1 MSSRPLFIFLPL
13 VASLVAIPCAS
24 AQTSKNTALVQS
36 TRKPVAGEEVFVVI
50 LQSSLDPSE
59 QLKASI
65 PADLQETE
73 VFTIRRSS
81 EGLTLHDIALGY
93 FATMAHAESAQ
104 RLLLKRFPNASIV
117 PFHKKPVP

>member
-1 MSSRPLFIFLPL
+1 MSRQRVLILMAL
-13 VASLVAIPCAS
+13 VAQLFAIPLAC
-24 AQTSKNTALVQS
+24 AQTAKNATPVQS
-36 TRKPVAGEEVFVVI
+36 PSKPVAGENVFVVI
-50 LQSSLDPSE
+50 LQSSVDPSE

-81 EGLTLHDIALGY
+81 EGISLHDIALGY
-93 FATMAHAESAQ
+93 FATMGEAENAQ
-104 RLLLKRFPNASIV
+104 RRLLKRFPNASIV